1 MKKNIYMDYA
11 ATTYIKKEVI
21 EAMMPYLTEYYANPS
36 SVYNMS
42 NNLKIVIDKAKEE
55 IADFIGSNP
64 EEVFFTSGGTEGD
77 NWSIKGIAYANE
89 KKGKHIITSSI
100 EYPAVLNSCKYL
112 KEKGF
117 EITFLPVDSYG
128 KVDLEKLEKSIRNDT
143 ILVSIMAANNEIGTI
158 QDIKSIG
165 EICKRHKVLF
175 HTDAVQAL
183 GQIPINVEE
192 MGIDLMT
199 ITAHKIY
206 GPKGIG
212 ALYIK
217 KGTKIEN
224 ILHGGSQERGKRPGT
239 ENTLAIVG
247 FKKAVSLLKE
257 NGLEESK
264 RIEKLRDKFIKGLL
278 QIENTKINGAMGK
291 ERLKGN
297 VNVSFKNI
305 DGELLL
311 MLLDREGIYA
321 SAGSACSAGSID
333 ASHVLVALGSEDEF
347 LKGTIRFTLGARNTE
362 EEVDFVLEKLNQLI
376 KKI

>member
-100 EYPAVLNSCKYL
+100 EHPAILNSCKYL